1 MSFPWFKVW
10 VGIGT
15 HPKVIALQEAIGCPT
30 AGWYLVRLWEWA
42 SQNQRDGFIA
52 GPFAQRVAELACG
65 WTGKRG
71 RLAAALLE
79 TGWLDPLKNGL
90 LIHDWDAHN
99 GKVLE
104 SATKDREYQ
113 KNKRAE
119 RKRELENN
127 SRPTVGIP
135 SPEKSS
141 LDREGDKDLE
151 RDPPT
156 AALVLSVGSCQDEP
170 KEKLVAVNLDPLSA
184 PAPTP
189 QTDEPGTT
197 HLDCWRYMG
206 TVRAQMGRPG
216 ELRQPKGYE
225 RWHALATAQVGITAL
240 DRAYIRYLEDDAFA
254 AKGWPTAIF
263 MSDEVW
269 SSRTFEEPPRRWR
282 Q

>member
-1 MSFPWFKVW
+1 MPWLQVAEEVFERAQALADMLGLDGDDVALGRLLKFWRAALTWGDPNKPPEGLV
-10 VGIGT
+10 VGP
-15 HPKVIALQEAIGCPT
+15 HA
-30 AGWYLVRLWEWA
+30 
-42 SQNQRDGFIA
+42 
-52 GPFAQRVAELACG
+52 AQRITSAFRWKGPPEQ
-65 WTGKRG
+65 
-71 RLAAALLE
+71 
-79 TGWLDPLKNGL
+79 
-90 LIHDWDAHN
+90 LI
-99 GKVLE
+99 
-104 SATKDREYQ
+104 
-113 KNKRAE
+113 
-119 RKRELENN
+119 
-127 SRPTVGIP
+127 
-135 SPEKSS
+135 
-141 LDREGDKDLE
+141 
-151 RDPPT
+151 
-156 AALVLSVGSCQDEP
+156 AALVEVGFLGRIRRGYRVRGLSRYRSCFLRNHNLNADGSKRNTNHRAVTERKQRGDRAETEAPEVEVEVEVEKKPISAAAETTGVDCQDKPE
-170 KEKLVAVNLDPLSA
+170 EKPVAVNLDPLSA